1 MTPKEYYKTYRA
13 DDKLSDLSRELLSE
27 VMKYDP
33 IHVLDFGCGT
43 GKHLSPLNGAGVCTI
58 GIDVSPMNCM
68 KAIHKYDLPCIICGD
83 ETYLRN
89 LANVDV
95 VFTCSVLD
103 HIENV
108 EQVINQ
114 LKRISNKAVILAETS
129 DYHVNHYFRHDYKKF
144 GFMKGTFSWVGEDGA
159 TYHVWVWN
167 KIYPSSAKAQTIF
180 IPHRQ

>member
-1 MTPKEYYKTYRA
+1 MTTKEYYKTYQA

-108 EQVINQ
+108 EPVINQ

-129 DYHVNHYFRHDYKKF
+129 DFHVNHYFRHDFKKWDF
-144 GFMKGTFSWVGEDGA
+144 RKGSFSYVGEDQA
-159 TYHVWVWN
+159 TYYVWVWN
-167 KIYPSSAKAQTIF
+167 KVYPNSAKAQTIF
-180 IPHRQ
+180 IPHKQ